1 MMTNRRRLIVKP
13 GQEEAD
19 ERRSQ
24 RNKGDGDGI
33 CSVATEFLSVMI
45 NVVYHEYEVS
55 RIQQQSTGRYSH
67 MGWFEILRIRLT
79 IISQS

>member
-33 CSVATEFLSVMI
+33 CSVATEFLSLSMSYI
-45 NVVYHEYEVS
+45 MRMRYQEYSNNQLVDTV
-55 RIQQQSTGRYSH
+55 IWGGLKY
-67 MGWFEILRIRLT
+67 
-79 IISQS
+79 